1 MLANIATMLS
11 FVPVLAEYE
20 EFEDTKGVIRIRI
33 SKKNR
38 LHNGQKEKVQKDKH
52 DLHTLEDI
60 AIITIL

>member
-20 EFEDTKGVIRIRI
+20 EFEDTKGVIRICI

-38 LHNGQKEKVQKDKH
+38 QHNDNIIPLHNTICLFKMPLLLQKY
-52 DLHTLEDI
+52 L
-60 AIITIL
+60 